1 MQRRDFLKLLSTIPL
16 FSATKVFSLEHSPKR
31 KYLILIELKGGNDG
45 LNTVIPYNDNLYY
58 ENRPTLQIPSNQ
70 VLKLNSEIGLNPALT
85 HLHKLYKENDLS
97 IIQNVGYANPN
108 KSHFTSLDIW
118 ETASENK
125 GANGWLY
132 DLFKRNQSDHLID
145 AMVFSGSTGLFEG
158 SNPNFLKVKNIR
170 QFVKHSRKLKTP
182 DYLSSDPAQAHLLN
196 SINKIHKVASRLEDE
211 VDLDEMHNIKKGKI
225 SLSDQLIQASF
236 LMQHNVDIPIFKVAI
251 KGFDT
256 HSNQEN
262 EHKNKLTELNDA
274 LAIFTQ
280 ELKSN
285 NLWDDTL
292 IMTYSEFG
300 RRIKENGS
308 KGTDHGEASCMFCM
322 GGKVK
327 GGIYGD
333 TPDLK
338 NHHDNNLVS
347 MIDFR
352 EVYSELEKKW
362 LKPDNKVVQEKPL
375 NFLRS

>member
-1 MQRRDFLKLLSTIPL
+1 MQRREFLKLLSAIPL
-16 FSATKVFSLEHSPKR
+16 LGTTKAFSLEHNPKR
-31 KYLILIELKGGNDG
+31 RYLVLIELKGGNDG
-45 LNTVIPYNDNLYY
+45 LNTVIPYNDDLYY
-58 ENRPTLQIPSNQ
+58 ENRPTLKIPLNQ
-70 VLKLNSEIGLNPALT
+70 VLKINSELGLNPALD
-85 HLHKLYKENDLS
+85 HLQKLYKDNDLS

-125 GANGWLY
+125 DANGWLY
-132 DLFKRNQSDHLID
+132 ELFKRNQSDHLID
-145 AMVFSGSTGLFEG
+145 AVVFSGSSGLFKG
-158 SNPNFLKVKNIR
+158 ANPNFLKVKNIR
-170 QFVKHSRKLKTP
+170 QFVKQSRKLKIP
-182 DYLSSDPAQAHLLN
+182 DYLSSDPAQVHLLS

-211 VDLDEMHNIKKGKI
+211 VELNEMQSIKKGKI
-225 SLSDQLIQASF
+225 SLSDQLMQASF
-236 LMQHNVDIPIFKVAI
+236 LMKNNVDIPIFKVAI

-262 EHKNKLTELNDA
+262 EHKDKLTKLNDA
-274 LAIFTQ
+274 LAKFTQ

-327 GGIYGD
+327 GGVYGG

-338 NHHDNNLVS
+338 NHHDDNLVS

-352 EVYSELEKKW
+352 EVYAELEKRW
-362 LKPDNKVVQEKPL
+362 FKPDNKVVQEKPL

>member
-1 MQRRDFLKLLSTIPL
+1 MQRREFLKLLSAIPL
-16 FSATKVFSLEHSPKR
+16 LGTTKAFSLEHNPKR
-31 KYLILIELKGGNDG
+31 RYLVLIELKGGNDG
-45 LNTVIPYNDNLYY
+45 LNTVIPYNDDLYY
-58 ENRPTLQIPSNQ
+58 ENRPTLKIPLNQ
-70 VLKLNSEIGLNPALT
+70 VLKINSELGLNPALG
-85 HLHKLYKENDLS
+85 HLQKLYKDNDLS

-125 GANGWLY
+125 DANGWLY
-132 DLFKRNQSDHLID
+132 ELFKRNQSDHLID
-145 AMVFSGSTGLFEG
+145 AVVFSGSSGLFKG
-158 SNPNFLKVKNIR
+158 ANPNFLKVKNIR
-170 QFVKHSRKLKTP
+170 QFVKQSRKLKIP
-182 DYLSSDPAQAHLLN
+182 DYLSSDPAQVHLLS

-211 VDLDEMHNIKKGKI
+211 VELNEMQSIKKGKI
-225 SLSDQLIQASF
+225 SLSDQLMQASF
-236 LMQHNVDIPIFKVAI
+236 LMKNNVDIPIFKVAI

-262 EHKNKLTELNDA
+262 EHKDKLTKLNDA
-274 LAIFTQ
+274 LAKFTQ

-300 RRIKENGS
+300 RRIMENGS

-327 GGIYGD
+327 GGVYGD

-338 NHHDNNLVS
+338 NHHDDNLVS

-352 EVYSELEKKW
+352 EVYAELEKRW
-362 LKPDNKVVQEKPL
+362 FKPDNKVVQEKPL

>member
-1 MQRRDFLKLLSTIPL
+1 MQRREFLKLLSAIPL
-16 FSATKVFSLEHSPKR
+16 LGTTKAFSLEHDPKR

-70 VLKLNSEIGLNPALT
+70 VLKINSELGLNPALG
-85 HLHKLYKENDLS
+85 HLQKLYNDNDLS

-108 KSHFTSLDIW
+108 KSHFTSLNIW

-125 GANGWLY
+125 SANGWLY
-132 DLFKRNQSDHLID
+132 ELFKHNQSDHLID

-158 SNPNFLKVKNIR
+158 ENPNFLKVKNIR
-170 QFVKHSRKLKTP
+170 KFVKHSSKLKTP

-196 SINKIHKVASRLEDE
+196 SINKIHKVASTLEYE
-211 VDLDEMHNIKKGKI
+211 VDLDEMQSIKKGKI
-225 SLSDQLIQASF
+225 SLSDQLMQASF
-236 LMQHNVDIPIFKVAI
+236 LMQHNVDIPIFKVAVN
-251 KGFDT
+251 GFDT

-262 EHKNKLTELNDA
+262 EHKDKLIELNNA
-274 LAIFTQ
+274 LAEFTQ

-322 GGKVK
+322 GGKVR

-333 TPDLK
+333 TPDLS
-338 NHHDNNLVS
+338 NHHDDNLIS
-347 MIDFR
+347 KIDFR
-352 EVYSELEKKW
+352 EVYAELEKNW
-362 LKPDNKVVQEKPL
+362 LKPDNKIIQAQPL
-375 NFLRS
+375 SFL

>member
-31 KYLILIELKGGNDG
+31 KYWILIELKGGNDG

-58 ENRPTLQIPSNQ
+58 ENRPTLQIPLNQ
-70 VLKLNSEIGLNPALT
+70 VLKINYELGLNPALT
-85 HLHKLYKENDLS
+85 HLQKLYKENDLS

-132 DLFKRNQSDHLID
+132 ELFKRNQSDHLID

-170 QFVKHSRKLKTP
+170 QFVKHSRKLKIP

-211 VDLDEMHNIKKGKI
+211 VDLDEMQNIKKGKI
-225 SLSDQLIQASF
+225 SLSDQLMQASF

-262 EHKNKLTELNDA
+262 EHKDKLTELNDA
-274 LAIFTQ
+274 LAKFTQ

-338 NHHDNNLVS
+338 NHHDDNLVS

-362 LKPDNKVVQEKPL
+362 LKSDNKVVQEKPL

>member
-1 MQRRDFLKLLSTIPL
+1 MQRRDFLKLLSAVPL
-16 FSATKVFSLEHSPKR
+16 LGTSKAFSFEYSPKR

-58 ENRPTLQIPSNQ
+58 ENRPTLQIPSNK
-70 VLKLNSEIGLNPALT
+70 VLKINTELGLNPALG
-85 HLHKLYKENDLS
+85 HLQKLYKDDDLS
-97 IIQNVGYANPN
+97 IVQNVGYANPN

-132 DLFKRNQSDHLID
+132 ELFKNSQSDHLID

-158 SNPNFLKVKNIR
+158 PKPNFLKVKNIR
-170 QFVKHSRKLKTP
+170 QFVKQSRKLKIP
-182 DYLSSDPAQAHLLN
+182 DYLSSDPAQVHLLS
-196 SINKIHKVASRLEDE
+196 SINKIHKVASRLEDK
-211 VDLDEMHNIKKGKI
+211 VDLDEMQSIKKGKI
-225 SLSDQLIQASF
+225 SLSDQLMQASF

-262 EHKNKLTELNDA
+262 EHKDKLTELNDA
-274 LAIFTQ
+274 LAEFTQ

-285 NLWDDTL
+285 NLWNDSL

-322 GGKVK
+322 GGRIK

-333 TPDLK
+333 TPDLL
-338 NHHDNNLVS
+338 NHHDNNLIS

-352 EVYSELEKKW
+352 EVYAELEKNW
-362 LKPDNKVVQEKPL
+362 LKFDNKVIKEKPL
-375 NFLRS
+375 SFLKG

>member
-16 FSATKVFSLEHSPKR
+16 FSATKVFSIEHSPKR
-31 KYLILIELKGGNDG
+31 KYWILIELKGGNDG

-58 ENRPTLQIPSNQ
+58 ENRPALQIPSNQ
-70 VLKLNSEIGLNPALT
+70 VLKINSELGLNPALG
-85 HLHKLYKENDLS
+85 HLQKLYKENDLS

-132 DLFKRNQSDHLID
+132 ELFKHNKSDHLID

-170 QFVKHSRKLKTP
+170 QFVKHSRKLKIP
-182 DYLSSDPAQAHLLN
+182 DYLSSDPAQVHLLS

-211 VDLDEMHNIKKGKI
+211 VDLDEMQNIKKGKI
-225 SLSDQLIQASF
+225 SLSDQLMQASF

-327 GGIYGD
+327 SGIYGG

-338 NHHDNNLVS
+338 NHHDDNLVS

-352 EVYSELEKKW
+352 EVYSEIEKKW
-362 LKPDNKVVQEKPL
+362 LKSDNKVVQEKPL

>member
-1 MQRRDFLKLLSTIPL
+1 MQRREFLKLLSAIPL
-16 FSATKVFSLEHSPKR
+16 LGTTKAFSLEHDPKR

-45 LNTVIPYNDNLYY
+45 LNTVIPYNDNLNY

-70 VLKLNSEIGLNPALT
+70 VLKINSELGLNPALG
-85 HLHKLYKENDLS
+85 HLQKLYNDNDLS
-97 IIQNVGYANPN
+97 IIQNIGYSNPN

-118 ETASENK
+118 ETASETK

-132 DLFKRNQSDHLID
+132 ELFKHNQSDHLID

-158 SNPNFLKVKNIR
+158 ENPNFLKVKNIR
-170 QFVKHSRKLKTP
+170 KFVKHSSKLKTP

-196 SINKIHKVASRLEDE
+196 SINKIHKVASTLEYE
-211 VDLDEMHNIKKGKI
+211 VDLDEMQSIKKGKI
-225 SLSDQLIQASF
+225 SLSDQLMQANF

-251 KGFDT
+251 NGFDT

-262 EHKNKLTELNDA
+262 EHKDKLIGLNSA
-274 LAIFTQ
+274 LAKFTQ
-280 ELKSN
+280 ELKSKG
-285 NLWDDTL
+285 LWDDSL

-327 GGIYGD
+327 GGIYGES
-333 TPDLK
+333 PDLS
-338 NHHDNNLVS
+338 NHHDDNLIS
-347 MIDFR
+347 KIDFR
-352 EVYSELEKKW
+352 EVYAELEKNW
-362 LKPDNKVVQEKPL
+362 LKPDNKIIQAQPL
-375 NFLRS
+375 SFL

>member
-16 FSATKVFSLEHSPKR
+16 FSATKVFSIEHSPKR
-31 KYLILIELKGGNDG
+31 KYWILIELKGGNDG

-70 VLKLNSEIGLNPALT
+70 VLKINSELGLNPALG
-85 HLHKLYKENDLS
+85 HLQKLYKENDLS

-132 DLFKRNQSDHLID
+132 ELFKHNKSDHLID

-170 QFVKHSRKLKTP
+170 QFVKHSRKLKIP
-182 DYLSSDPAQAHLLN
+182 DYLSSDPAQVHLLS

-211 VDLDEMHNIKKGKI
+211 VDLDEMQNIKKGKI
-225 SLSDQLIQASF
+225 SLSDQLMQASF

-327 GGIYGD
+327 SGIYGG

-338 NHHDNNLVS
+338 NHHDDNLVS

-352 EVYSELEKKW
+352 EVYSEIEKKW
-362 LKPDNKVVQEKPL
+362 LKSDNKVVQEKPL

>member
-1 MQRRDFLKLLSTIPL
+1 LGT
-16 FSATKVFSLEHSPKR
+16 TKAFSLEHDPKR

-70 VLKLNSEIGLNPALT
+70 VLKINSELGLNPALG
-85 HLHKLYKENDLS
+85 HLQKLYNDNDLS
-97 IIQNVGYANPN
+97 IIQNIGYSNPN

-132 DLFKRNQSDHLID
+132 ELFKHNQSDHLID

-158 SNPNFLKVKNIR
+158 ENPNFLKVKNIR
-170 QFVKHSRKLKTP
+170 KFVKHSSKLKTP

-196 SINKIHKVASRLEDE
+196 SINKIHKVASTLEYE
-211 VDLDEMHNIKKGKI
+211 VDLDEMQSIKKGKI
-225 SLSDQLIQASF
+225 SLSDQLMQVSF

-251 KGFDT
+251 NGFDT

-262 EHKNKLTELNDA
+262 EHKDKLIELNSA
-274 LAIFTQ
+274 LAKFTQ
-280 ELKSN
+280 ELKSKG
-285 NLWDDTL
+285 LWDDSL

-327 GGIYGD
+327 GGIYGES
-333 TPDLK
+333 PDLS
-338 NHHDNNLVS
+338 NHHDDNLIS
-347 MIDFR
+347 KIDFR
-352 EVYSELEKKW
+352 EVYAELEKNW
-362 LKPDNKVVQEKPL
+362 LKPDNKIIQAQPL
-375 NFLRS
+375 SFL

>member
-1 MQRRDFLKLLSTIPL
+1 MQRREFLKLLSAIPL
-16 FSATKVFSLEHSPKR
+16 LGTTKAFSIEHNPKR

-45 LNTVIPYNDNLYY
+45 LNTVIPYNDSLYY

-85 HLHKLYKENDLS
+85 HLQKLYKDKDLS

-132 DLFKRNQSDHLID
+132 ELFKHNQSDHLID

-170 QFVKHSRKLKTP
+170 QFVKHSRKLKIP

-211 VDLDEMHNIKKGKI
+211 VDLDEMQNIKKGKI
-225 SLSDQLIQASF
+225 SLSDQLMQASF
-236 LMQHNVDIPIFKVAI
+236 LMQHNVDIPIFKVSI

-262 EHKNKLTELNDA
+262 EHKDKLTELNDA
-274 LAIFTQ
+274 LAEFTQ
-280 ELKSN
+280 VLKSN

-327 GGIYGD
+327 GGIYGES
-333 TPDLK
+333 PDLS
-338 NHHDNNLVS
+338 NHHDDNLIS
-347 MIDFR
+347 KIDFR
-352 EVYSELEKKW
+352 EVYAELEKKW
-362 LKPDNKVVQEKPL
+362 FKNNNKVIKSNPL
-375 NFLRS
+375 NFI

>member
-1 MQRRDFLKLLSTIPL
+1 MQRRDFLKLLTAVPL
-16 FSATKVFSLEHSPKR
+16 LGASKVFSLEHSPKR

-45 LNTVIPYNDNLYY
+45 LNTVIPYNDSLYY

-85 HLHKLYKENDLS
+85 HLQKLYKDKDLS

-132 DLFKRNQSDHLID
+132 ELFKHNQSDHLID

-170 QFVKHSRKLKTP
+170 QFVKHSRKLKIP

-211 VDLDEMHNIKKGKI
+211 VDLDEMQNIKKGKI
-225 SLSDQLIQASF
+225 SLSDQLMQASF
-236 LMQHNVDIPIFKVAI
+236 LMQHNVDIPIFKVSI

-262 EHKNKLTELNDA
+262 EHKDKLTELNDA
-274 LAIFTQ
+274 LAEFTQ
-280 ELKSN
+280 VLKSN

-327 GGIYGD
+327 GGIYGES
-333 TPDLK
+333 PDLS
-338 NHHDNNLVS
+338 NHHDDNLIS
-347 MIDFR
+347 KIDFR
-352 EVYSELEKKW
+352 EVYAELEKKW
-362 LKPDNKVVQEKPL
+362 FKNNNKVIKSNPL
-375 NFLRS
+375 NFI

>member
-1 MQRRDFLKLLSTIPL
+1 MQRREFLKLLSAIPL
-16 FSATKVFSLEHSPKR
+16 LGTTKAFSLEHNPKR
-31 KYLILIELKGGNDG
+31 RYLVLIELKGGNDG
-45 LNTVIPYNDNLYY
+45 LNTVIPYNDDLYY
-58 ENRPTLQIPSNQ
+58 ENRPTLKIPLNQ
-70 VLKLNSEIGLNPALT
+70 VLKINSELGLNPALD
-85 HLHKLYKENDLS
+85 HLQKLYKDNDLS

-125 GANGWLY
+125 DANGWLY
-132 DLFKRNQSDHLID
+132 ELFKRNQSDHLID
-145 AMVFSGSTGLFEG
+145 AVVFSGSSGLFKG
-158 SNPNFLKVKNIR
+158 ANPNFLKVKNIR
-170 QFVKHSRKLKTP
+170 QFVKQSRKLKIP
-182 DYLSSDPAQAHLLN
+182 DYLSSDPAQVHLLS

-211 VDLDEMHNIKKGKI
+211 VELNEMQSIKKGKI
-225 SLSDQLIQASF
+225 SLSDQLMQASF
-236 LMQHNVDIPIFKVAI
+236 LMKNNVDIPIFKVAI

-262 EHKNKLTELNDA
+262 EHKDKLTKLNDA
-274 LAIFTQ
+274 LAKFTQ

-327 GGIYGD
+327 GGVYGD
-333 TPDLK
+333 APDLK
-338 NHHDNNLVS
+338 NHHDDNLVS

-352 EVYSELEKKW
+352 EVYAELEKRW
-362 LKPDNKVVQEKPL
+362 FKPDNKVVQEKPL

>member
-16 FSATKVFSLEHSPKR
+16 FSATKVFSIEHSPKR
-31 KYLILIELKGGNDG
+31 KYWILIELKGGNDG

-70 VLKLNSEIGLNPALT
+70 VLKINSELGLNPALG
-85 HLHKLYKENDLS
+85 HLQKLYKENDLS

-132 DLFKRNQSDHLID
+132 ELFKRNQSDHLID

-170 QFVKHSRKLKTP
+170 QFVKHSRKLKIP
-182 DYLSSDPAQAHLLN
+182 DYLSSDPAQVHLLS

-211 VDLDEMHNIKKGKI
+211 VDLDEMQNIKKGKI
-225 SLSDQLIQASF
+225 SLSDQLMQASF

-327 GGIYGD
+327 SGIYGG

-338 NHHDNNLVS
+338 NHHDDNLVS

-352 EVYSELEKKW
+352 EVYSEIEKKW
-362 LKPDNKVVQEKPL
+362 LKSDNKVVQEKPL

>member
-1 MQRRDFLKLLSTIPL
+1 MQRREFLKLLSAIPL
-16 FSATKVFSLEHSPKR
+16 LGATKVFSLEQDLRR

-70 VLKLNSEIGLNPALT
+70 VLKINSELGLNPVLG
-85 HLHKLYKENDLS
+85 HLQKLYKDKDLS

-125 GANGWLY
+125 GSNGWLY
-132 DLFKRNQSDHLID
+132 KLFKNNQSDHLID

-158 SNPNFLKVKNIR
+158 ENPNFLKVKNIR
-170 QFVKHSRKLKTP
+170 KFVKQSRKLKTP
-182 DYLSSDPAQAHLLN
+182 DYLSSDPAQVHLLS
-196 SINKIHKVASRLEDE
+196 SINKIHKVASKLEDE
-211 VDLDEMHNIKKGKI
+211 VDLDEMQNIKKGKI
-225 SLSDQLIQASF
+225 SLSDQLMQANF

-251 KGFDT
+251 NGFDT

-262 EHKNKLTELNDA
+262 EHKSKLTELNNA
-274 LAIFTQ
+274 LAEFTQ
-280 ELKSN
+280 GLKSN

-322 GGKVK
+322 GGKVR

-333 TPDLK
+333 IPDLS
-338 NHHDNNLVS
+338 NHHDDNLIS
-347 MIDFR
+347 KIDFR
-352 EVYSELEKKW
+352 EVYAELEKKW
-362 LKPDNKVVQEKPL
+362 LKPDNKVIQEKPL
-375 NFLRS
+375 SFLRN